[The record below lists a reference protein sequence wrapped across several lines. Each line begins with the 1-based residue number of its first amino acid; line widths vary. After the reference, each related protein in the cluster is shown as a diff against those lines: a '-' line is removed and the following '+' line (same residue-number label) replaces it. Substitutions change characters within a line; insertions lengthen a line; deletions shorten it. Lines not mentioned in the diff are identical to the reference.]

1 LGIAGIVFGAGVF
14 FYYVKDAPKLIPE
27 KLEAAA
33 SSKFFDKDGNLIADL
48 GKEHR
53 ELLEI
58 GEISELLTDGITSIE
73 DQRFYKHHGFDLI
86 RIFGSIFHN
95 LTHSSTQGGSTL
107 TQQLVKLSYFST
119 KASDQTLKRKAQ
131 EAWLAIQLERHS
143 SKSEILTYYANK
155 VYMGNGIY
163 GMKTAAKTYYKKEI
177 KDLTLAQAALLA
189 GIPQAPSEYN
199 PYNNPETARR
209 RRDLVLYT
217 MLEEKKITQDEY
229 KEAKKTN
236 INDGLQK
243 LEEDNQDFKQYD
255 PYLVEVIKEV
265 KEKTG
270 KNVWTD
276 GLSVYT
282 NIDSK
287 AQERLYNIVNTG
299 NYVNFPDEEMQIA
312 ATLIEVQTG
321 KVRAQIGGRNIPEN
335 ISLGSN
341 RATQNDRDWGSTMKP
356 VVDYGPAIEY
366 LHYSTAQI
374 FNDSKYYYPGEQEQ
388 IYDWDLKYLGSMTM
402 RRALVESRNVPAV
415 KALEAVG
422 LDKAKEFLSKIGIN
436 YPELFYANAISSSTH
451 IKDEKQGVSS
461 LRIAAAYA
469 AFANNGVFNQPY
481 YIEKIIYNDGVK
493 EIYKPKTTRAME
505 AATAYMI
512 TDMLK
517 GVLTTGTGQKA
528 KSPGLFEAGKTGT
541 SNYSDEDLKKSA
553 DLTSYSNQ
561 NLLMAPDESFVGYTP
576 HYSLSVWSGYNNR
589 LTPVMQKDFH
599 VVTDVY
605 RQLMSY
611 VMAQV
616 KNKDWEKPDEVI
628 QYGSELYLKN
638 SPGYTGGKSTS
649 KYYGYSY
656 NNAPSSASESSTTNP
671 SSTEESST
679 ASSSTESANSSS
691 EAPVVTP

>member
-1 LGIAGIVFGAGVF
+1 MF
-14 FYYVKDAPKLIPE
+14 FYYIKDAPKLVPE
-27 KLEAAA
+27 KLEVAA

-53 ELLEI
+53 ELLEV
-58 GEISELLTDGITSIE
+58 GEISEQLIDGITSIE

-86 RIFGSIFHN
+86 RILASAFHN
-95 LTHSSTQGGSTL
+95 LIHSSTQGGSTL

-131 EAWLAIQLERHS
+131 EAWLAIQLERRS

-163 GMKTAAKTYYKKEI
+163 GMKTAAKSYYKKEI
-177 KDLTLAQAALLA
+177 KDLTLSQAALLA
-189 GIPQAPSEYN
+189 GIPQAPSEYS
-199 PYNNPETARR
+199 PYNNPESAKK
-209 RRDLVLYT
+209 RRDLVLFT
-217 MLEEKKITQDEY
+217 MLDEKKITHDEY
-229 KEAKKTN
+229 EAAKNTN
-236 INDGLQK
+236 IDDGLQELK
-243 LEEDNQDFKQYD
+243 EDIQDFKQYD

-276 GLSVYT
+276 GLNVYT

-287 AQERLYNIVNTG
+287 AQERLYNIVNTSD
-299 NYVNFPDEEMQIA
+299 YVNFPDEEMQIA

-356 VVDYGPAIEY
+356 MVDYGPAIEY

-374 FNDSKYYYPGEQEQ
+374 FNDSKYSYPGTQDQ
-388 IYDWDLKYLGSMTM
+388 IYDWDLKYMGLMTM

-415 KALEAVG
+415 RALEAVG

-436 YPELFYANAISSSTH
+436 YPRLFYANAISSSMH
-451 IKDEKQGVSS
+451 IKDDKQGVSS

-481 YIEKIIYNDGVK
+481 YIEKIVYNDGV
-493 EIYKPKTTRAME
+493 EETYKPKASRAME
-505 AATAYMI
+505 AVTAYMI

-517 GVLTTGTGQKA
+517 GVLVTETGTSA
-528 KSPGLFEAGKTGT
+528 KTPGLFEAGKTGT
-541 SNYSDEDLKKSA
+541 SNYSDEDLKKDA
-553 DLTSYSNQ
+553 DLTAYADRNM
-561 NLLMAPDESFVGYTP
+561 LMAPDESFVGYTL
-576 HYSLSVWSGYNNR
+576 HYSLSVWSGYDNR
-589 LTPVMQKDFH
+589 LTPVFQKDFH
-599 VVTDVY
+599 VVADVY

-611 VMAQV
+611 AMKQI
-616 KNKDWEKPDEVI
+616 KNNDWEKPDDVI
-628 QYGSELYLKN
+628 KYGSELYLKN
-638 SPGYTGGKSTS
+638 SPGYVGGKSTP
-649 KYYGYSY
+649 KYSY
-656 NNAPSSASESSTTNP
+656 TVPSSTVSSTTSSATDT
-671 SSTEESST
+671 SSTNI
-679 ASSSTESANSSS
+679 TESADSSS
-691 EAPVVTP
+691 SLSEEP